1 MAVIDLIPV
10 TTPSR
15 GMAISHVNIAIA
27 IEFFLRRKNRDV
39 ASPKAYSLRNQP

>member
-1 MAVIDLIPV
+1 MAVIDRILV

-27 IEFFLRRKNRDV
+27 ILLSFRREVRRGRLQI
-39 ASPKAYSLRNQP
+39 S